1 MNVLCFYFNVLRYLN
16 VLVSSCVLSV
26 CVSTSDVWNKIVSLP
41 PLTRRCHVLL
51 LINHLLLLHYS
62 LLLSAHLPLIHLLLL
77 LLLHCSPPAAQH
89 KHSSALPPAV
99 CLVLHGGLFLFTSS
113 TPTRSSEWVLRWVH
127 HFSLIHN
134 KSSPPRV
141 LGQNRGWTQ
150 NHGRESEWRSHDFVS
165 ISCFSS
171 CSHQPPLFVQSGSKT
186 RILYIQGSCFLY
198 YSHRAPPPALCV
210 ALTGKHVHLKTLF
223 SPSTFHFFVL
233 FNGSGFNLHS
243 KLKDPHELSSR
254 ISFPVD
260 PRRRT
265 WSYYRAGCEKGHLSR
280 QKLFLSEEFDTKE
293 QPVSCELIC
302 SYSSRSSSRQLMNHR
317 LLCGNSVMPR
327 KQHRTGEIVSEW
339 CKSLWFLS
347 FIRSGLW
354 T

>member
-1 MNVLCFYFNVLRYLN
+1 MNVLCFYFNVIRYLN

-62 LLLSAHLPLIHLLLL
+62 LFLSAHLPLIHLLL

-171 CSHQPPLFVQSGSKT
+171 CSHQP
-186 RILYIQGSCFLY
+186 
-198 YSHRAPPPALCV
+198 LC
-210 ALTGKHVHLKTLF
+210 
-223 SPSTFHFFVL
+223 S
-233 FNGSGFNLHS
+233 FNLGQKHGFFTFRAAVFFII
-243 KLKDPHELSSR
+243 PTEHHPRLSASPWR
-254 ISFPVD
+254 
-260 PRRRT
+260 
-265 WSYYRAGCEKGHLSR
+265 
-280 QKLFLSEEFDTKE
+280 
-293 QPVSCELIC
+293 
-302 SYSSRSSSRQLMNHR
+302 
-317 LLCGNSVMPR
+317 GNMS
-327 KQHRTGEIVSEW
+327 T
-339 CKSLWFLS
+339 
-347 FIRSGLW
+347 
-354 T
+354 